1 MDWNEVVKMI
11 EESNRKV
18 DEVLKAAKLQRNER
32 QPMSMERLAMIL
44 NYVMGGMAMT
54 FGFIAVVLIIYFM
67 GRQENFMYIPEFW
80 CGFIAGAIVTIVG
93 IIVWAV
99 WCSAKTKN

>member
-18 DEVLKAAKLQRNER
+18 DEVLKAAKLQRHER
-32 QPMSMERLAMIL
+32 QPMSDKRLELIL
-44 NYVMGGMAMT
+44 GYVMGGMAMT

-67 GRQENFMYIPEFW
+67 GR
-80 CGFIAGAIVTIVG
+80 
-93 IIVWAV
+93 
-99 WCSAKTKN
+99 

>member
-1 MDWNEVVKMI
+1 MQYEEVVKMI

-18 DEVLKAAKLQRNER
+18 DEVLKAAKLQRHER
-32 QPMSMERLAMIL
+32 QPMSNERLTTIL

-67 GRQENFMYIPEFW
+67 GR
-80 CGFIAGAIVTIVG
+80 
-93 IIVWAV
+93 
-99 WCSAKTKN
+99 

>member
-18 DEVLKAAKLQRNER
+18 DEVLKAAKLQRHER

-67 GRQENFMYIPEFW
+67 GR
-80 CGFIAGAIVTIVG
+80 
-93 IIVWAV
+93 
-99 WCSAKTKN
+99 

>member
-1 MDWNEVVKMI
+1 MDWEEVVKMI

-18 DEVLKAAKLQRNER
+18 DEVLKAAKLQRYDR
-32 QPMSMERLAMIL
+32 KPMSLERLTLIL

-67 GRQENFMYIPEFW
+67 GR
-80 CGFIAGAIVTIVG
+80 
-93 IIVWAV
+93 
-99 WCSAKTKN
+99 

>member
-18 DEVLKAAKLQRNER
+18 DEVLKAAKLQRHER
-32 QPMSMERLAMIL
+32 QPMPLERLTLIL

-67 GRQENFMYIPEFW
+67 GR
-80 CGFIAGAIVTIVG
+80 
-93 IIVWAV
+93 
-99 WCSAKTKN
+99 

>member
-18 DEVLKAAKLQRNER
+18 DEVLKAAKLQRHER
-32 QPMSMERLAMIL
+32 QPMSSERLAMIL

-67 GRQENFMYIPEFW
+67 GRQENSE
-80 CGFIAGAIVTIVG
+80 
-93 IIVWAV
+93 
-99 WCSAKTKN
+99 SDR

>member
-18 DEVLKAAKLQRNER
+18 DEVLKAAKLQRHER
-32 QPMSMERLAMIL
+32 QPMSNERLTIIL
-44 NYVMGGMAMT
+44 NYLMGGMAMT

-67 GRQENFMYIPEFW
+67 GR
-80 CGFIAGAIVTIVG
+80 
-93 IIVWAV
+93 
-99 WCSAKTKN
+99 